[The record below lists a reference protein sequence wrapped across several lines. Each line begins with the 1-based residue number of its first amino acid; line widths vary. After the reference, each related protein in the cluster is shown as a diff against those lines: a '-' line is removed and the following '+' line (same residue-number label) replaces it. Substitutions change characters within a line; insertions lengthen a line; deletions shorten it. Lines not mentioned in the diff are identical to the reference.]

1 VSRNAVALGAVV
13 GVGALLWLVM
23 AWHAPSGD
31 EEAPVSLEPMD
42 TPVAPLVAP
51 AAPVAPAP
59 EPSPAP
65 ALEPAPAQPADPAD
79 SEEAKDEPAAPAPPP
94 PPRVLPEQITGD
106 QGPVEEFRSQY
117 AVETRSSDSPQIE
130 ANLRNAFYD
139 PRDPD
144 LIKSISCRKSICKLE
159 MQWSMSRMRT
169 YVRGLT
175 RVGNGFERR
184 YGLSPITEPDANG
197 MRTVEVYMK
206 RQTPPPI
213 QPLHAH

>member
-1 VSRNAVALGAVV
+1 
-13 GVGALLWLVM
+13 VGALLWLVM
-23 AWHAPSGD
+23 AWHAPGGD
-31 EEAPVSLEPMD
+31 EDPPVSLEPLD
-42 TPVAPLVAP
+42 TPVAPLIAPPTP
-51 AAPVAPAP
+51 AAATP
-59 EPSPAP
+59 
-65 ALEPAPAQPADPAD
+65 EPAPPPEPEPVPEEPQ
-79 SEEAKDEPAAPAPPP
+79 EAKAEPEAPAPPP
-94 PPRVLPEQITGD
+94 QQRVLPEQITGD
-106 QGPVEEFRSQY
+106 QGPVEEFRNQY

-159 MQWSMSRMRT
+159 MQWSMARMRT

-175 RVGNGFERR
+175 RIGNGFERR
-184 YGLSPITEPDANG
+184 YGLSPITEPDRNG

-213 QPLHAH
+213 RPLHAH

>member
-1 VSRNAVALGAVV
+1 VSRNAVALGAVIA
-13 GVGALLWLVM
+13 VGALLWLVM
-23 AWHAPSGD
+23 AWHAPGGD
-31 EEAPVSLEPMD
+31 EDVPVSLEPMD

-51 AAPVAPAP
+51 AAPPPSTPA
-59 EPSPAP
+59 E
-65 ALEPAPAQPADPAD
+65 
-79 SEEAKDEPAAPAPPP
+79 PAPPP
-94 PPRVLPEQITGD
+94 PPEAVPEQPSEAKADPDAPAPAPAQRVLEEQITGD
-106 QGPVEEFRSQY
+106 QGPVQEFRSQY
-117 AVETRSSDSPQIE
+117 ALETRSSDSPQIE
-130 ANLRNAFYD
+130 AHLRNAFYD

-159 MQWSMSRMRT
+159 MQWSMARMRT

-175 RVGNGFERR
+175 RIGNGFERR
-184 YGLSPITEPDANG
+184 YALSPITEPDANG

>member
-1 VSRNAVALGAVV
+1 
-13 GVGALLWLVM
+13 M
-23 AWHAPSGD
+23 AWHAPGGD
-31 EEAPVSLEPMD
+31 EEAPASLEPMD
-42 TPVAPLVAP
+42 TPVAPWVEP
-51 AAPVAPAP
+51 AAPVTATP

-65 ALEPAPAQPADPAD
+65 ALEPAPAE
-79 SEEAKDEPAAPAPPP
+79 SEEAKAEPAEPVPPP

-117 AVETRSSDSPQIE
+117 AVETRSSDAAQIE

-159 MQWSMSRMRT
+159 MHWSMARMRT

-197 MRTVEVYMK
+197 IRTVEVYMK